1 MEARA
6 CLRYARITPTKARR
20 IINLIC
26 GKKAGEA
33 LLMLKYIPHRGAR
46 IVEKVLRSALANAEQ
61 KNPKVDINALKIVKA
76 WVDQG
81 SMMKRIEERAMGRAN
96 IIKKKTSHITI
107 YVGQEIKMR

>member
-20 IINLIC
+20 VIDLIR
-26 GKKAGEA
+26 GKKAGQA
-33 LLMLKYIPHRGAR
+33 LLMLKYMPHRGAR

-61 KNPKVDINALKIVKA
+61 KNPRIDIDNLVIIKA
-76 WVDQG
+76 YVDQG
-81 SMMKRIEERAMGRAN
+81 SIMKRIEERAMGRAN

-107 YVGQEIKMR
+107 YVGLEEK

>member
-20 IINLIC
+20 VIDLIR
-26 GKKAGEA
+26 GKKAGQA
-33 LLMLKYIPHRGAR
+33 LLMLKYMPHRGAR

-61 KNPKVDINALKIVKA
+61 KNPRIDIDSLVITKA
-76 WVDQG
+76 YVDQG
-81 SMMKRIEERAMGRAN
+81 SIMKRIEERAMGRAN

-107 YVGQEIKMR
+107 YVGLEEK